1 MLHYKKSKAYTV
13 FTIFNYIMLS
23 LLAFV
28 AIYPFIYFLVLSF
41 NDGFDAMKGGIYF
54 WPRVF
59 TLDNYIKAFED
70 SRIIDSYV
78 ITIFR
83 TTVGTFISVLFSAL
97 LAYGL
102 SFKELPGKKL
112 LVFLFFFTTLFTGGL
127 VPMYILLRDLKLT
140 TSVWI
145 YVIPFVYNFYNVII
159 LRTFF
164 QTIPVSLSESAR
176 IDGASELMIFFKL
189 IIPLSKPVLATIALF
204 YGVQYWNDWFTGTF
218 FVSDKSMIP
227 TSTLLQQ
234 LLQEAS
240 FDISASNGMNMNP
253 TATVAQSATTPESLR
268 MTFVIITTVPIICV
282 YPFLQKY
289 FTKGIM
295 LGSVKG

>member
-1 MLHYKKSKAYTV
+1 MMHYKNSRSYTA
-13 FTIFNYIMLS
+13 FLTFNYIALT

-28 AIYPFIYFLVLSF
+28 TLYPFIYFLVLSL
-41 NDGFDAMKGGIYF
+41 NDGMDAMKGGIYF
-54 WPRVF
+54 WPREF
-59 TLDNYIKAFED
+59 TLDNYVKAFSD
-70 SRIIDSYV
+70 GRILSSYG
-78 ITIFR
+78 ITLFR
-83 TTVGTFISVLFSAL
+83 TSVGTLLSLFFSAL

-102 SFKELPGKKL
+102 TFRDLPGKKFF
-112 LVFLFFFTTLFTGGL
+112 VMMFFFTTLFTGGL

-140 TSVWI
+140 TSIWV
-145 YVIPFVYNFYNVII
+145 YVLPFIFNFYNVII

-164 QTIPVSLSESAR
+164 ETIPESLSESAR
-176 IDGASELMIFFKL
+176 IDGASELKIFMKL
-189 IIPLSKPVLATIALF
+189 MLPLSKPVMATIALF

-240 FDISASNGMNMNP
+240 FEMPSNNAMNMNP
-253 TATVAQSATTPESLR
+253 NAALAQNTTTPESLR
-268 MTFVIITTVPIICV
+268 MTFVMITTIPIICV